1 MLSNPALHAVCRE
14 SVRHDLGSARRHGR
28 IDELGRWLKVALDDR
43 YAGLWVLASTSGMRR
58 SELAGMRRP
67 LLDLDNG
74 VLVLEDTRVV
84 VDGSAEDSDGK
95 SAAGRRVISL
105 DPYTVGHLRRYLA
118 MIDSEA
124 EAFQL
129 PRHEFL
135 AVGVESRRLHPDTLT
150 RRFNRLVD
158 RAGVPR
164 IRLHDVRHTYATPA
178 MDAGVDPKVLSD
190 RIGHANTSI
199 TLQVY
204 AHCST
209 GLIARSLRR

>member
-1 MLSNPALHAVCRE
+1 MQRKAPWT
-14 SVRHDLGSARRHGR
+14 

-58 SELAGMRRP
+58 SELAGLRRS

-84 VDGSAEDSDGK
+84 VDGRAEDSDGK

-118 MIDSEA
+118 MIDTEA
-124 EAFQL
+124 VAFQL
-129 PRHEFL
+129 PQHEFL
-135 AVGVESRRLHPDTLT
+135 AVGVEGRRLHPDTLT

-158 RAGVPR
+158 RAAVPR
-164 IRLHDVRHTYATPA
+164 IRLHDVRHTYATLA
-178 MDAGVDPKVLSD
+178 MDAGADPKVLSD

-199 TLQVY
+199 TFR
-204 AHCST
+204 SMRT
-209 GLIARSLRR
+209 ARPGSIGRSQRK